1 MNICWLKQKI
11 YILENR
17 KDLNAIF
24 FHFTTNKQTQK
35 YHIHC
40 GSSVK
45 RSSARDSPWW
55 NLTLVWKKKVYKM
68 CEK

>member
-24 FHFTTNKQTQK
+24 FHFTTNKQTNKHKSTIFTVGQVSR
-35 YHIHC
+35 
-40 GSSVK
+40 G
-45 RSSARDSPWW
+45 
-55 NLTLVWKKKVYKM
+55 LVLVILHGEIWL
-68 CEK
+68 